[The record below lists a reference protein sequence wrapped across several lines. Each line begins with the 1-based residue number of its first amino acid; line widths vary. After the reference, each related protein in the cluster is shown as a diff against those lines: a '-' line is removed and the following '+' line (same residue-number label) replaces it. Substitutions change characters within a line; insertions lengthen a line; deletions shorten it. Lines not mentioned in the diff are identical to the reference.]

1 MPTVRFTSALQR
13 FFPDLSSFNS
23 EAQDLNEILR
33 TINSKWPGIK
43 DYLVDEQGHL
53 RKHVNIFVDGKLIT
67 DREQLSDT
75 VPVNGEVYFFQALSG
90 G

>member
-33 TINSKWPGIK
+33 TVNSKWPGIK

-67 DREQLSDT
+67 DRKELSDR
-75 VPVNGEVYFFQALSG
+75 VPADGEVYFFQALSG